1 MDTAVMSI
9 VRRHL
14 RSHRREALNCFA
26 FDQKPRERCVWMTTK
41 SAFPVLGAPN
51 RRGCAGAS
59 YREFGI
65 AKILEKLQ
73 LHPHQGRH
81 PVDVDSEACVNF
93 NDARH

>member
-1 MDTAVMSI
+1 VKRSI
-9 VRRHL
+9 VL
-14 RSHRREALNCFA
+14 RSIKN
-26 FDQKPRERCVWMTTK
+26 QGKGTTK

-59 YREFGI
+59 CREFGI